1 MKNKMIYTI
10 STSLLKTK
18 NKPENQSI
26 IDYFKNI
33 NTFYNVIFRR
43 VWHYLLKI
51 GIKEFKANKSKI
63 NSLLILKYKISAR
76 TADAIIN
83 DILTKFEAIKEL
95 KKYELFNL
103 KNKIKK

>member
-33 NTFYNVIFRR
+33 NTFYNVIFQEEIR
-43 VWHYLLKI
+43 
-51 GIKEFKANKSKI
+51 
-63 NSLLILKYKISAR
+63 
-76 TADAIIN
+76 
-83 DILTKFEAIKEL
+83 
-95 KKYELFNL
+95 YE
-103 KNKIKK
+103 